1 MANAIASQVQAL
13 YVGYLGRAA
22 DQAGLD
28 FWTNAI
34 VNGTSTIES
43 VALGFTLS
51 QEYTSKYEG
60 LSNEE
65 LVAAIYQNVLGR
77 AADADG
83 LAFWVGELEK
93 GVQTPETLLAAMIN
107 SLGAV
112 DQKVIDNK
120 VYVAN
125 AYTAAA
131 GADYK
136 AEAGAKILEGVDGT
150 AASVAKAIGTL
161 PTSTATLTETLAALQ
176 AAEKAVADFVEET
189 GYAGTEVGAAE
200 MALVGLVDGYTVGDR
215 VGVRDAKIAEQKKD
229 NAAELKNA
237 QAAVDKVAG
246 LGSAVNNLV
255 AAEQALVAAQT
266 AVAKAQIALTA
277 EQSRYELN
285 NDPITVTAEGTVT
298 GLIKVD
304 TATNKLVLEK
314 GVTEATNPGVTA
326 LLSTITARE
335 EADKALT
342 AAQNTAAAAKAAVD
356 LLDAPVADPA
366 AINAALA
373 DVGSAFVIGS
383 PLDAAAPTE
392 AEILEELNVLQGL
405 VTLATE
411 IGSITFTD
419 VAGTKTAFTNLTTQA
434 VADGYLTPSEKVIL
448 DDGFA
453 PGDVDGLAAA
463 ISTAQAALP
472 AGNAELTAFEEAMA
486 ALADAENNL
495 ENPVSQDLIDIKT
508 EIATLDTALAA
519 LAKAEAAEAQYQS
532 LVDAVDAANEALGA
546 LDVNVAVV
554 DGGTEFGTGDTDVFV
569 FTGVDGNIS
578 GFGVLGEDRL
588 FIGEEYSFNAD
599 VKSGDN
605 SVLELF
611 FTQNGANVE
620 VTIESKVFG
629 SNSAGLADT
638 NTIVL
643 TGVNAADLS
652 FENGYVVVA

>member
-1 MANAIASQVQAL
+1 MATSAQVQQLYIAL
-13 YVGYLGRAA
+13 LGRAA
-22 DQAGLD
+22 DKPGLD
-28 FWTNAI
+28 WWLENI
-34 VNGTSTIES
+34 NGGERTLEQAAAAFTTSEEFVSTYGSLQGAELVTAVYS
-43 VALGFTLS
+43 NLFERTPS
-51 QEYTSKYEG
+51 QEEVTYWV
-60 LSNEE
+60 ND
-65 LVAAIYQNVLGR
+65 GR
-77 AADADG
+77 PAD
-83 LAFWVGELEK
+83 
-93 GVQTPETLLAAMIN
+93 QLLAAFLTYA
-107 SLGAV
+107 SPADQAV
-112 DQKVIDNK
+112 VNNK
-120 VYVAN
+120 VFVAEAYSN
-125 AYTAAA
+125 ATGDDYNLDAAA
-131 GADYK
+131 QIVAD
-136 AEAGAKILEGVDGT
+136 VNGT
-150 AASVAKAIGTL
+150 AASVSAALNNL

-255 AAEQALVAAQT
+255 AAEQALVAAET
-266 AVAKAQIALTA
+266 AVAKAEIALTA
-277 EQSRYELN
+277 EESRYELN
-285 NDPITVTAEGTVT
+285 NAAISVGADGVVS

-304 TATNKLVLEK
+304 PATSKLVLEK
-314 GVTEATNPGVTA
+314 GITEATNPGVTA

-356 LLDAPVADPA
+356 LLDAPVAADPA
-366 AINAALA
+366 AVNAALA
-373 DVGSAFVIGS
+373 DVGAAFVITVPVG
-383 PLDAAAPTE
+383 ATPTE
-392 AEILEELNVLQGL
+392 AEIVEELRILQGL
-405 VTLATE
+405 ADLESA
-411 IGSITFTD
+411 IGGLGFITD
-419 VAGTKTAFTNLTTQA
+419 TATTQA
-434 VADGYLTPSEKVIL
+434 AFADLTLQAET
-448 DDGFA
+448 DGFLTNA
-453 PGDVDGLAAA
+453 QKVALDAGFDPADAAA
-463 ISTAQAALP
+463 MAGEISTAQNNLP
-472 AGNAELTAFEEAMA
+472 ADGADLAAFESAVST
-486 ALADAENNL
+486 LADAESNL

-620 VTIESKVFG
+620 VTIESEVFG